1 MALILWT
8 SGTTGISKGIQHTVK
23 YMRKNFHHMNSRLTG
38 INWNTLTTT
47 CYFHVGGFITPLQI
61 IGEAKGFIFNHG
73 PDIDN
78 GSSQSVAE
86 SLYREI
92 DMFKPLY
99 LVCGSHH
106 IIQLSQQ
113 NPQNKSL
120 DLSYVRLVSPT
131 GSTVPPTTYQDLKKN
146 FKNLVAVINAY
157 GMTECIGYWVV
168 AFSVDATY
176 LGGVAPGSVV
186 KIVDP
191 ETEEICG
198 PHEVFKYLLNSANCY
213 Y

>member
-1 MALILWT
+1 
-8 SGTTGISKGIQHTVK
+8 
-23 YMRKNFHHMNSRLTG
+23 MRKCFHRMNSQLTG
-38 INWNTLTTT
+38 INWSTLTTT
-47 CYFHVGGFITPLQI
+47 CYFHVGGFITPIQI
-61 IGEAKGFIFNHG
+61 IGEAKCFIFNHA
-73 PDIDN
+73 PDMDN
-78 GSSQSVAE
+78 GASQSVAE

-99 LVCGSHH
+99 LLCGSHH
-106 IIQLSQQ
+106 IVQLCQQ
-113 NPQNKSL
+113 NPKDKSL
-120 DLSYVRLVSPT
+120 DLSYVRMVSPT

-191 ETEEICG
+191 ETGEICG
-198 PHEVFKYLLNSANCY
+198 PHEVFK
-213 Y
+213 

>member
-1 MALILWT
+1 MNDRL
-8 SGTTGISKGIQHTVK
+8 SGI
-23 YMRKNFHHMNSRLTG
+23 R
-38 INWNTLTTT
+38 WNTLTTT

-73 PDIDN
+73 PDID
-78 GSSQSVAE
+78 GPQSVE

-157 GMTECIGYWVV
+157 GMTE
-168 AFSVDATY
+168 
-176 LGGVAPGSVV
+176 
-186 KIVDP
+186 
-191 ETEEICG
+191 
-198 PHEVFKYLLNSANCY
+198 
-213 Y
+213 